1 MRRIPGVSFVLITL
15 LACTAPASGQDTG
28 RQVGESTDGF
38 SLEQNYP
45 NPFNPET
52 TIPFVLSEGLF
63 ESGRPVVVSLRIYN
77 LLHQPVASPVA
88 LRHPAGQGVPVSQLE
103 YTAPGRHEAFWDG
116 KDFGGNQV
124 ASGVYFVQITV
135 NGLRQFRRMFVAK

>member
-1 MRRIPGVSFVLITL
+1 MRRILGVSFVLFTML
-15 LACTAPASGQDTG
+15 VCAVPGSGQDTG
-28 RQVGESTDGF
+28 RAGGELADGF

-52 TIPFVLSEGLF
+52 TIPFVLSEELF

-88 LRHPAGQGVPVSQLE
+88 LRHPAGEGVPVSQLE
-103 YTAPGRHEAFWDG
+103 YGQPGRHEAFWDG

-124 ASGVYFVQITV
+124 ASGPYFVQITV